1 MNQTQ
6 KLAYYPNLLGQS
18 ERIIQQNVESKRGLE
33 EYLAIL
39 QERANIED
47 QYAKSL
53 HRLSQQ
59 IDRSRYLTSY
69 EYNSITYLREQLV
82 NQLRQKIERLENF
95 VDFIRSEIAEQVKE
109 IILNQNQVQRKII
122 DEMKGLE
129 WDLQDKQ
136 DDLMS
141 GKLDYKLQA
150 RELEQSG
157 IQDMI
162 YQYSLDISEDKA
174 IKQVSK
180 TQQIQQECVKLERDF
195 EIIVLSYNEF
205 IDVYK
210 TKMESYLSQMEQQ
223 EQQKLLVQK
232 DTLMKLFLFE
242 SSISKQSLQDTE
254 KLNDQIRK
262 TNLQDVIEN
271 FIMKYQRPQEAPRI
285 LEFRPYSSF
294 LSKTIESMRSQEY
307 QKLKD
312 VIKAHNDTFYNIYED
327 YVKKNN
333 LQTIEEQELTHLIS
347 RNSVQAIYKIMQ
359 IHINCVWNANEIQ
372 NNETIVGLLRQSTQ
386 NRLLWCQALE
396 IQANKSNYKVQS
408 NDAYEQLIK
417 WSQKIIN
424 LVLLMS
430 YIECIEFLD
439 ASPLRKLITV
449 SSLIHIAVQNKKHFL
464 MYNIKDNKVLQ
475 TADFIEA
482 SVVQAVYDALV
493 EEIKEVTTQEERI
506 RKQKIN
512 ILTQLSKICFTL
524 LQFNP
529 VSVIKIYAENY
540 LKQLSVAQDA
550 TENLMFQIE
559 SFEQF

>member
-18 ERIIQQNVESKRGLE
+18 ERVIQQNIENKRGLE

-47 QYAKSL
+47 QYAKAL
-53 HRLSQQ
+53 HKLQQQ
-59 IDRSRYLTSY
+59 IDRS
-69 EYNSITYLREQLV
+69 SISYLREQLV

-95 VDFIRSEIAEQVKE
+95 ADLIRSEIIDQVKE
-109 IILNQNQVQRKII
+109 ILQDQNQISKRII

-136 DDLMS
+136 DDLLG

-157 IQDMI
+157 IQDII

-174 IKQVSK
+174 TKQVIK
-180 TQQIQQECVKLERDF
+180 TQQVQTECIKLEKEF
-195 EIIVLSYNEF
+195 EVIVLSYNEF

-210 TKMESYLSQMEQQ
+210 TKMENYLTQMEEQ
-223 EQQKLLVQK
+223 EQQKMLVQK

-242 SSISKQSLQDTE
+242 SSIFKQSLQDNE
-254 KLNDQIRK
+254 KLNDQIKK
-262 TNLQDVIEN
+262 TNLQDILEN
-271 FIMKYQRPQEAPRI
+271 FIMKYQKPQEIPRQ
-285 LEFRPYSSF
+285 LEFKPYSSF
-294 LSKTIESMRSQEY
+294 LAKTIESMKSQEY
-307 QKLKD
+307 QRLKD
-312 VIKAHNDTFYNIYED
+312 VIKAHNDTFYNIYD
-327 YVKKNN
+327 DCIKKSN
-333 LQTIEEQELTHLIS
+333 LQTIEEQELTHLIN
-347 RNSVQAIYKIMQ
+347 RNSVQALYKIMQ

-372 NNETIVGLLRQSTQ
+372 NNETIIGLLRQNTQ

-396 IQANKSNYKVQS
+396 IQANKSNFKVPS
-408 NDAYEQLIK
+408 NDAYDQLVK
-417 WSQKIIN
+417 WSQKMIN
-424 LVLLMS
+424 LCL
-430 YIECIEFLD
+430 EFWD
-439 ASPLRKLITV
+439 PSPLRKLITI
-449 SSLIHIAVQNKKHFL
+449 SSIIHISIQNKKHFL
-464 MYNIKDNKVLQ
+464 MYNIKENKLLQ

-482 SVVQAVYDALV
+482 VIVQSVYDALV

-512 ILTQLSKICFTL
+512 ILTQLSKVCFTL

-529 VSVIKIYAENY
+529 VSVIKSYAENY
-540 LKQLSVAQDA
+540 LRYLSVAHDA
-550 TENLMFQIE
+550 TDNLLFQIE

>member
-18 ERIIQQNVESKRGLE
+18 ERIISQNIESKRGLE

-53 HRLSQQ
+53 HKLSQQ
-59 IDRSRYLTSY
+59 IDRS
-69 EYNSITYLREQLV
+69 SITYLREQLV
-82 NQLRQKIERLENF
+82 NQLRDKIERLENF
-95 VDFIRSEIAEQVKE
+95 VELIRTEIVEQVKE
-109 IILNQNQVQRKII
+109 ILQDQNQISKKII

-136 DDLMS
+136 DDLMG

-157 IQDMI
+157 ISDMI

-174 IKQVSK
+174 IKQASK
-180 TQQIQQECVKLERDF
+180 TQQIQSECIKLEREF

-262 TNLQDVIEN
+262 TNLQDVIET
-271 FIMKYQRPQEAPRI
+271 FIKKYQRPQEAPRQ

-294 LSKTIESMRSQEY
+294 LGKTIDSMKSQEY

-312 VIKAHNDTFYNIYED
+312 IIKAHNDTFYNIYED
-327 YVKKNN
+327 CVKKNN
-333 LQTIEEQELTHLIS
+333 LQTIEEQELTHLIN

-372 NNETIVGLLRQSTQ
+372 NNETIIGLLRQSTL

-396 IQANKSNYKVQS
+396 IQGNKSNYKVPS
-408 NDAYEQLIK
+408 NDAYEQIVK
-417 WSQKIIN
+417 WSQKMIN
-424 LVLLMS
+424 LCL
-430 YIECIEFLD
+430 EFQD

-449 SSLIHIAVQNKKHFL
+449 SSIINVAVQNKKHFL
-464 MYNIKDNKVLQ
+464 MYNIKENKVLQ

-482 SVVQAVYDALV
+482 SVVQAIYDALV
-493 EEIKEVTTQEERI
+493 EEIKEVTTLEERI
-506 RKQKIN
+506 RRQKIN

-529 VSVIKIYAENY
+529 ISVIKMYAENY
-540 LKQLSVAQDA
+540 LKQLSVANDA
-550 TENLMFQIE
+550 TENLLFQIE